1 VPATRGGGDPR
12 REVAVTFGDRRRT
25 EDRVYRFRTAYVGR
39 RRRRRALCGL
49 IGNVEVFK
57 AARESVTIVRSNFFI
72 SEFWARRAFEPPCGP
87 SLWTTAVFRKVAW
100 RKCLDLRGLFGV

>member
-1 VPATRGGGDPR
+1 MS
-12 REVAVTFGDRRRT
+12 VAGAAV
-25 EDRVYRFRTAYVGR
+25 AHC
-39 RRRRRALCGL
+39 AGL

-87 SLWTTAVFRKVAW
+87 PRFFER
-100 RKCLDLRGLFGV
+100 LRGGSALICEGFSECDWGTWIPAQTRVAD